1 MNTLQTKIWLQ
12 RAGILNISEEKISKT
27 EIDDILKNLEKEK
40 GWYEGDKDE
49 DDEETPQL
57 KEASEKTEKR
67 KVSSDTK
74 GKLHELLV
82 GYHLKGGTH
91 MSKHPD
97 KEGDSPK
104 QAHDKL
110 KKTIH
115 PDDYK
120 KINTRAKSAAEHIK
134 SQVEVGG
141 HKIHDVHWTSKP
153 GDIHR
158 TTGIHSSQQEDSSD
172 IIVTTRKK

>member
-1 MNTLQTKIWLQ
+1 MLSIQTQIWLK
-12 RAGILNISEEKISKT
+12 RADLLEEAKEKISDA
-27 EIDDILKNLEKEK
+27 EIENILNNLEKEK
-40 GWYEGDKDE
+40 GWHEGDD
-49 DDEETPQL
+49 
-57 KEASEKTEKR
+57 ASEEEKLHEDVEIG

-82 GYHLKGGTH
+82 GYHLKGGSH

-110 KKTIH
+110 KKTVH
-115 PDDYK
+115 PSDYK
-120 KINTRAKSAAEHIK
+120 KINARAKSAAEDIRK
-134 SQVEVGG
+134 QVEVGG

-153 GDIHR
+153 GDIQR
-158 TTGIHSSQQEDSSD
+158 STGIKSTQQEDSSD
-172 IIVTTRKK
+172 IVVTTRKATKK

>member
-1 MNTLQTKIWLQ
+1 MSTLQSLIWLR
-12 RAGILNISEEKISKT
+12 RAGFLNLTEEKIT
-27 EIDDILKNLEKEK
+27 DDEIDAVLKNLEKEK
-40 GWYEGDKDE
+40 GWFEGDDE
-49 DDEETPQL
+49 DEE
-57 KEASEKTEKR
+57 EKTVKESVTLPEKG

-82 GYHLKGGTH
+82 GYHLKGGNH

-97 KEGDSPK
+97 KVGDSPK

-110 KKTIH
+110 KSMVH

-120 KINTRAKSAAEHIK
+120 KINARAKSAASDIK
-134 SQVEVGG
+134 KQVEVNG

-153 GDIHR
+153 GDLHR
-158 TTGIHSSQQEDSSD
+158 TTGIHASQQEDSSD
-172 IIVTTRKK
+172 IVVTTRKN

>member
-1 MNTLQTKIWLQ
+1 LEEMITFKNWVEQSI
-12 RAGILNISEEKISKT
+12 NEEKISND
-27 EIDDILKNLEKEK
+27 EIENILKNLEKEK
-40 GWYEGDKDE
+40 GWYEGDDE
-49 DDEETPQL
+49 KSIKHL
-57 KEASEKTEKR
+57 KESSLPQKG

-82 GYHLKGGTH
+82 GYHLKHGIH
-91 MSKHPD
+91 MSKHSD

-110 KKTIH
+110 KMQVH
-115 PDDYK
+115 PEDYK
-120 KINTRAKSAAEHIK
+120 KISARAKSAAEHIRK
-134 SQVEVGG
+134 QVEVNG

-158 TTGIHSSQQEDSSD
+158 TTGIHASQTEDSSD
-172 IIVTTRKK
+172 IIVTTRKNKGKQ

>member
-1 MNTLQTKIWLQ
+1 MNTLQTQIWLK
-12 RAGILNISEEKISKT
+12 RAGILNISEEKIT
-27 EIDDILKNLEKEK
+27 DAEINTILKNLEKEK
-40 GWYEGDKDE
+40 GWYDGDE
-49 DDEETPQL
+49 DEETEKNI
-57 KEASEKTEKR
+57 KESVGTIEKG

-82 GYHLKGGTH
+82 GYHLKRGKH

-97 KEGDSPK
+97 KEGDSP
-104 QAHDKL
+104 QEAHDKL

-120 KINTRAKSAAEHIK
+120 KINARAKSAAEDIRK
-134 SQVEVGG
+134 QVEVNG
-141 HKIHDVHWTSKP
+141 HKVHDVHWTSKP

-158 TTGIHSSQQEDSSD
+158 TTGINSSQQEDSSD